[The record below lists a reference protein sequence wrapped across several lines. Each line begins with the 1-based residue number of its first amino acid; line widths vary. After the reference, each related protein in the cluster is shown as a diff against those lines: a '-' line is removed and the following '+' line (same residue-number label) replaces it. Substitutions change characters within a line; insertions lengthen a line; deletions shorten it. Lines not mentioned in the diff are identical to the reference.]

1 VPEFYRRCREAALRL
16 TPDYEFVFVDDGSP
30 DNAAHAVEQ
39 LAAADPRVRL
49 VQLSRNFGQHPA
61 MLEGLRQTTG
71 DYVFLLD
78 ADLEDE
84 PEWLDRFYTTLT
96 THPDQ
101 PDVVYG
107 YMQDRKGAWFERVS
121 GSLFYGLMRLI
132 GAVEL
137 PPNVQALRLMRREYV
152 QALDAFGERHLWLA
166 AVMQLA
172 GFRQLGLP
180 VEKRSRGSSSY
191 TSTKRM
197 RQALDAVLSFS
208 NQPLVLI
215 SLLGSGIMLVAF
227 GVLIWLLVK
236 KFLLEHDIEGYAS
249 LMASVWFLGGLITMA
264 IGITG
269 LYVGKV
275 FIEVKRRPRVI
286 VRRVVGRPLDRQ
298 SAPSV

>member
-1 VPEFYRRCREAALRL
+1 
-16 TPDYEFVFVDDGSP
+16 
-30 DNAAHAVEQ
+30 
-39 LAAADPRVRL
+39 
-49 VQLSRNFGQHPA
+49 
-61 MLEGLRQTTG
+61 
-71 DYVFLLD
+71 VFLLD

-84 PEWLDRFYTTLT
+84 PEWLERFYTTLT

-107 YMQDRKGAWFERVS
+107 YMQDRKGGWFERVS

-152 QALDAFGERHLWLA
+152 QALEAYGERHLWLA

-180 VEKRSRGSSSY
+180 VEKRSRGTTSY

-197 RQALDAVLSFS
+197 RQAVDAVLSFS
-208 NQPLVLI
+208 NRPLVLI
-215 SLLGSGIMLVAF
+215 SLLGSVIMLVAF
-227 GVLIWLLVK
+227 GVLIWLVVK
-236 KFLLEHDIEGYAS
+236 KFILLHDIEGYAS

-286 VRRVVGRPLDRQ
+286 VRRVVGQPLDT
-298 SAPSV
+298 SAPSGGA